1 MLDLQVLDGRENHR
15 RNEVH
20 TVVDPCG
27 KLDRVQKRGARRTHQ
42 AGGLAGDEPPV
53 RQLDCCGRRARLGSL
68 GPRGGDGSAHGHVQM
83 QRVHEH
89 FLLAQLFGHGDA
101 LFDGA
106 GGGEITPDDLLIR
119 RFAAG
124 IIVADG
130 KARHV
135 DAHIRRAFIRAL
147 AEDGAED
154 RFEHREDLDVA
165 VIIDRCFA
173 VGLKVEGVDHVDVG
187 QIGCRGLV
195 GEVDRVLERQVPDR
209 ERLIFGVARVHA
221 ALVLLIELAEAGR
234 HLAGAG
240 AGGRDNDDGAA
251 GFDILVSAVA
261 LIGNDEIDIRRII
274 RDGIVPVDLHA
285 QRLQLALERLGGL
298 LARVLRD
305 DDAADIEP
313 DGAERVDQAHDV
325 QIVGDA
331 EIAPALVHFN
341 VGCVDGN
348 DDLRLL
354 LELQQH
360 LHLAVRLEAGQDARG
375 VIVVKKLA
383 AEFQIELAAEMR
395 DALQDPF
402 GLQLQILLIV
412 KSNFHKSFPVQRM
425 AEVSADFV
433 LHFTSYIINR
443 NRKLCNHQTEKHENF
458 PRPRTLGRPPYI
470 LRALRQTLTLE

>member
-1 MLDLQVLDGRENHR
+1 M
-15 RNEVH
+15 
-20 TVVDPCG
+20 
-27 KLDRVQKRGARRTHQ
+27 
-42 AGGLAGDEPPV
+42 
-53 RQLDCCGRRARLGSL
+53 
-68 GPRGGDGSAHGHVQM
+68 
-83 QRVHEH
+83 
-89 FLLAQLFGHGDA
+89 
-101 LFDGA
+101 
-106 GGGEITPDDLLIR
+106 
-119 RFAAG
+119 
-124 IIVADG
+124 
-130 KARHV
+130 
-135 DAHIRRAFIRAL
+135 
-147 AEDGAED
+147 
-154 RFEHREDLDVA
+154 
-165 VIIDRCFA
+165 
-173 VGLKVEGVDHVDVG
+173 
-187 QIGCRGLV
+187 
-195 GEVDRVLERQVPDR
+195 
-209 ERLIFGVARVHA
+209 
-221 ALVLLIELAEAGR
+221 LLIELAEAGR

-313 DGAERVDQAHDV
+313 DGTERVDQAHDV
-325 QIVGDA
+325 QIVGNA

-425 AEVSADFV
+425 AEASADFV

>member
-1 MLDLQVLDGRENHR
+1 M
-15 RNEVH
+15 
-20 TVVDPCG
+20 
-27 KLDRVQKRGARRTHQ
+27 
-42 AGGLAGDEPPV
+42 
-53 RQLDCCGRRARLGSL
+53 
-68 GPRGGDGSAHGHVQM
+68 
-83 QRVHEH
+83 
-89 FLLAQLFGHGDA
+89 
-101 LFDGA
+101 
-106 GGGEITPDDLLIR
+106 
-119 RFAAG
+119 
-124 IIVADG
+124 
-130 KARHV
+130 
-135 DAHIRRAFIRAL
+135 
-147 AEDGAED
+147 
-154 RFEHREDLDVA
+154 
-165 VIIDRCFA
+165 
-173 VGLKVEGVDHVDVG
+173 
-187 QIGCRGLV
+187 
-195 GEVDRVLERQVPDR
+195 
-209 ERLIFGVARVHA
+209 
-221 ALVLLIELAEAGR
+221 LLIELAEAGR

-305 DDAADIEP
+305 DDAADIES
-313 DGAERVDQAHDV
+313 DGTERVDQAHDV

-375 VIVVKKLA
+375 VIIVKKLA

-412 KSNFHKSFPVQRM
+412 KSNFHKSFPV
-425 AEVSADFV
+425 
-433 LHFTSYIINR
+433 
-443 NRKLCNHQTEKHENF
+443 
-458 PRPRTLGRPPYI
+458 
-470 LRALRQTLTLE
+470 